1 MSFSFYLE
9 MKGETT
15 LKVVIDRIEG
25 DLAVIVLSDDDSV
38 KFDLP
43 VKYMPEGARE
53 GEHYRMTFTPDE
65 ESRDSERK
73 RIEDLYK
80 QLTGRQ
86 NDSDER

>member
-1 MSFSFYLE
+1 
-9 MKGETT
+9 MKSEVT

-25 DLAVIVLSDDDSV
+25 DLAVISLFDDDSV

-43 VKYMPEGARE
+43 IKYMPEGARE
-53 GEHYRMTFTPDE
+53 GEHYRLTLTPDQ

-73 RIEDLYK
+73 RIDDLYK

-86 NDSDER
+86 TDSDEK